1 MWLFFYFY
9 LMEIEKL
16 YQCFLKSTGVATD
29 TRKIDNGKLFFALK
43 GENFNGNSFAKQA
56 KELGAIISVIDEPQY
71 ESENTFLVKDSL
83 QALQDLANY
92 HRQKTNIKVLGITG
106 SNGKTTCKE
115 LVSRVL
121 SKKFKVSATLGNL
134 NNHIGV
140 PLTILSWPKDT
151 EFAVVEM
158 GANHQKEIEMLC
170 NIAMPNYGVI
180 TSIGKAHIEGFG
192 GVEGVIKGKGELF
205 DYLSKHHGLAF
216 VNQNI
221 EVLREMADQRKL
233 HTYLYGKQSDAVH
246 GMIHS
251 TQPFVDCDIFFDNVS
266 FNIQS
271 NLIGEYNFLNIL
283 SAATIGYYFGVAPQD
298 IVAAISGYVS
308 DNNRSQFEQVGE
320 NNIIFDAYNANPTS
334 VSHAIKYLNEL
345 AAENKIVIIGD
356 MWELGEYAIQEHQAI
371 VDQLKA
377 CNFNKVILVGALFG
391 KIELPSSFLHFNDNQ
406 ETKKW
411 FDNSETKNATILLKG
426 SRGMKLE
433 KIFK

>member
-1 MWLFFYFY
+1 
-9 LMEIEKL
+9 MEIEKL
-16 YQCFLKSTGVATD
+16 YQYFLKSTGIATD
-29 TRKIDNGKLFFALK
+29 TRKIDKGKLFFALK
-43 GENFNGNSFAKQA
+43 GENFNGNTFAEQA
-56 KELGAIISVIDEPQY
+56 KELGAILSVIDEPKY
-71 ESENTFLVKDSL
+71 ENENTFLVEDTLK
-83 QALQDLANY
+83 ALQDLANY
-92 HRQKTNIKVLGITG
+92 HRQKVNIKVLGITG

-121 SKKFKVSATLGNL
+121 SKKFKVSATFGNL

-158 GANHQKEIEMLC
+158 GANHQHEIEQLC
-170 NIAMPNYGVI
+170 EIAMPNFGVI

-205 DYLSKHHGLAF
+205 DYLSAHHGLAF

-221 EVLREMADQRKL
+221 EVLHEMANQRKL
-233 HTYLYGKQSDAVH
+233 HTYLYGKQSDGVH

-251 TQPFVDCDIFFDNVS
+251 TQPFVDCDVFFDRVS
-266 FNIQS
+266 YNIQS

-298 IVAAISGYVS
+298 IVVAISGYIS
-308 DNNRSQFEQVGE
+308 DNNRSQFEKVGE

-334 VSHAIKYLNEL
+334 VSHAIKYLDEL
-345 AAENKIVIIGD
+345 DAENKIVIIGD

-371 VDQLKA
+371 VNQIKN
-377 CNFNKVILVGALFG
+377 CTFSKVILVGALFG
-391 KIELPSSFLHFNDNQ
+391 KIELPSAFLHFNDNQ
-406 ETKKW
+406 EAKKW
-411 FDNSETKNATILLKG
+411 FDNSGIKNATILLKG